1 MYSFSQWLS
10 KILYAIALHFIHV
23 YNILRWRIQC
33 FLEKSNF
40 FTWPVKKYRSQFR
53 LPNLHTGKYLG
64 IFPKDNNH
72 GAMTCVQGIQVQK
85 NHVAPRLTQLFILL
99 GVIRWVPGTPGNL
112 VIESKL
118 SLRSSSEA
126 LKGLKTIQSGAIKLF
141 LKKSSLRKLYKL
153 RVLRT
158 VQRYLTLKKSKL
170 FFTLPYEQ
178 TI

>member
-33 FLEKSNF
+33 FLKKLNF

-72 GAMTCVQGIQVQK
+72 GAMTCVQIKESRFKRTTWLQGWLNFSYFWGWSDECQELLEIYWLKVSYLFV
-85 NHVAPRLTQLFILL
+85 VALKHWRS
-99 GVIRWVPGTPGNL
+99 W
-112 VIESKL
+112 KL
-118 SLRSSSEA
+118 SKA
-126 LKGLKTIQSGAIKLF
+126 GL
-141 LKKSSLRKLYKL
+141 
-153 RVLRT
+153 
-158 VQRYLTLKKSKL
+158 
-170 FFTLPYEQ
+170 
-178 TI
+178 